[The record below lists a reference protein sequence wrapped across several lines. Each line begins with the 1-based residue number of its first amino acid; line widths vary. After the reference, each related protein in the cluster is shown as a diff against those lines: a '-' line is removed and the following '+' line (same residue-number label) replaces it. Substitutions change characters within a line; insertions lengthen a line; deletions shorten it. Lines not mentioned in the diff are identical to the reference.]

1 MIKNSKGILIYLIQ
15 MNFILFQD
23 IYNISKYLKITILI
37 EMTNRTEHVVFDH

>member
-1 MIKNSKGILIYLIQ
+1 MIKRNFDIIQ

-23 IYNISKYLKITILI
+23 IYNISSYLKITILI

>member
-1 MIKNSKGILIYLIQ
+1 

-23 IYNISKYLKITILI
+23 IYNISIITILI